1 MIQREASPSTV
12 NNFQSVSPVLVNLY
26 NVIDHR
32 RNPDVKIL
40 RFKSYG
46 EFVRYTRAG
55 HLFPRKCAKQD
66 KFIRVLLKKI

>member
-1 MIQREASPSTV
+1 MTANWSQT
-12 NNFQSVSPVLVNLY
+12 VSPVLVNLY

-32 RNPDVKIL
+32 RNPEIKIL

-55 HLFPRKCAKQD
+55 RLFPRECARQD
-66 KFIRVLLKKI
+66 NLIRVLLKKI